1 MFVRKQ
7 VKQKSDD
14 VAKAYNA
21 ALRYLTRREYS
32 KVELYN
38 KLKLYYTDSASK
50 EALKKCLEYHYQS
63 DERYAQALSHHLISQ
78 GYGPRKLMVEACK
91 KGLNKSYYQEVLDDT
106 DWVQIAALYLKKKLK
121 GTDEITFEQKQK
133 ILASLARRGFS
144 NSQCLEAFDRYQ
156 ELVDEE

>member
-50 EALKKCLEYHYQS
+50 EAPS
-63 DERYAQALSHHLISQ
+63 
-78 GYGPRKLMVEACK
+78 
-91 KGLNKSYYQEVLDDT
+91 
-106 DWVQIAALYLKKKLK
+106 
-121 GTDEITFEQKQK
+121 
-133 ILASLARRGFS
+133 
-144 NSQCLEAFDRYQ
+144 AFPFQDGDGSR
-156 ELVDEE
+156 

>member
-1 MFVRKQ
+1 
-7 VKQKSDD
+7 
-14 VAKAYNA
+14 
-21 ALRYLTRREYS
+21 
-32 KVELYN
+32 
-38 KLKLYYTDSASK
+38 
-50 EALKKCLEYHYQS
+50 
-63 DERYAQALSHHLISQ
+63 
-78 GYGPRKLMVEACK
+78 MVEACK

-106 DWVQIAALYLKKKLK
+106 DWVQIAAIYLKKKLK